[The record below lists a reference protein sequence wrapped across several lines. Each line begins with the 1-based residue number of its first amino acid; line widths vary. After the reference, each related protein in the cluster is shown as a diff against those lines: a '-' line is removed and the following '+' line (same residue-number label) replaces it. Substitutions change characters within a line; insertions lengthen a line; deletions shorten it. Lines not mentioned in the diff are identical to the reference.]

1 MTSRTRAV
9 VLVLVV
15 VVCLV
20 LTEQIARGLGIERA
34 VGLLSLA
41 NLATLVISKLL
52 PRPDGADTPGAF
64 AVAHSWRP
72 PP

>member
-15 VVCLV
+15 VLCLV

-34 VGLLSLA
+34 VGSRK
-41 NLATLVISKLL
+41 ATRIVIS
-52 PRPDGADTPGAF
+52 RM
-64 AVAHSWRP
+64 
-72 PP
+72 

>member
-1 MTSRTRAV
+1 M

-15 VVCLV
+15 VLCLV

-41 NLATLVISKLL
+41 TLATLLLSKLL
-52 PRPDGADTPGAF
+52 PRPQRRSSSIHPCC
-64 AVAHSWRP
+64 SRRP
-72 PP
+72 AKR

>member
-1 MTSRTRAV
+1 MTSRTRSV

-15 VVCLV
+15 VLCLA

-41 NLATLVISKLL
+41 IRLRAPS
-52 PRPDGADTPGAF
+52 
-64 AVAHSWRP
+64 
-72 PP
+72 